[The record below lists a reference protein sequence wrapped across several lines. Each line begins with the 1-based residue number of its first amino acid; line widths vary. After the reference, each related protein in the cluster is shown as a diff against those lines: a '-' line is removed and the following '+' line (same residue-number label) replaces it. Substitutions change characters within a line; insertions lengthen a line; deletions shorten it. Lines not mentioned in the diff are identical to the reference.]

1 MKEFALGTKGE
12 AETQVDE
19 SRLACTVGSG
29 SLPVYATPMMVALM
43 EQAACVAFRDA
54 LEEGETSVGT
64 ALNILHTAATPPGM
78 EAHAVA
84 EVTEVSGREITFH
97 VVAYDHCGKI
107 GEGMHKRVVVRAER
121 FLEKTNGKMAK

>member
-1 MKEFALGTKGE
+1 MQVGT
-12 AETQVDE
+12 AEWVVNDKNTAA
-19 SRLACTVGSG
+19 SMASG
-29 SLPVYATPMMVALM
+29 QLPVFATPALVALM
-43 EQAACVAFRDA
+43 EQAACAAVRDA

-97 VVAYDHCGKI
+97 VVAYDRCGKI

-121 FLEKTNGKMAK
+121 FLEKANGKMAK

>member
-1 MKEFALGTKGE
+1 MKEIALGTQ
-12 AETQVDE
+12 ADAVVQVDG
-19 SRLACTVGSG
+19 SMLACAVGSG

-43 EQAACVAFRDA
+43 EQAAYAAIAPA

-64 ALNILHTAATPPGM
+64 ALNILHTAATPPDM

-97 VVAYDHCGKI
+97 VVAYDRCGKI
-107 GEGMHKRVVVRAER
+107 GEGMHKRVVVRADR
-121 FLEKTNGKMAK
+121 FLEKTNAKKNK